1 MHVCRFII
9 EKEMGERYKAL
20 NRVGFPSATV
30 QTESTADGD
39 AAVFIPHIQPQLTSA
54 PSFHT
59 VDVKMYMYSSVS
71 ASFGANQQ
79 LKTNTATVSSLTV
92 RPTFNTLNVL
102 TQIP

>member
-1 MHVCRFII
+1 MNMHVCRFII
-9 EKEMGERYKAL
+9 EKEMGERYRAL

-59 VDVKMYMYSSVS
+59 VDVCTL
-71 ASFGANQQ
+71 SFGANQR

-92 RPTFNTLNVL
+92 RPTVNTLNVL